1 MDIFLILTYIIL
13 NIAIVLYYISKKED
27 GAFAPPFIISAISLS
42 VMLPQLTTIY
52 FVNDYDNKLLHTLL
66 YNDNLQSRFSV
77 GF

>member
-13 NIAIVLYYISKKED
+13 NIAIVLYYIKKRED

-52 FVNDYDNKLLHTLL
+52 FVLSHLNH
-66 YNDNLQSRFSV
+66 
-77 GF
+77 